1 MGVGPRSNPR
11 RAVGSGAK
19 AGVLSTRKAMSGSSP
34 FTDPESVARYLEGP
48 VRLVPG
54 FHGLY
59 RMTGILLAER
69 IGDDAQVRVIGAGG
83 GLELKPSPTRSPD
96 GAFCGVDPSAGTL
109 GLA

>member
-59 RMTGILLAER
+59 RMTGILLAEQ

-83 GLELKPSPTRSPD
+83 GW
-96 GAFCGVDPSAGTL
+96 G
-109 GLA
+109 